1 MIKLIAADMDGT
13 LLDNQKR
20 ISPRLLPLLEQLLER
35 GVYFAVASGRQ
46 YYNLLE
52 YFPGFEDR
60 MYFLAENSSMIFY
73 QGKLLHMSEIPAHL
87 LQGAVDIIRQTP
99 DTYPIFSTPEGAFV
113 EGDDEQLS
121 LHAAMYYARRQWV
134 PDIMQHT
141 SRVCK
146 LATFHVSDAEH
157 GCYAAMCACRPEL
170 HVSLSGQ
177 NWVDL
182 MNPGTDKGSGMA
194 FLQRT
199 LDIAPDEC
207 AAFGDYL
214 NDAEL
219 MGSVKYNYA
228 MANAHPDLKK
238 LCQYEAP
245 SNEEDGVCRVIE
257 QWLKQ
262 DMRP

>member
-20 ISPRLLPLLEQLLER
+20 ISPRLLPLLEQLLQR
-35 GVYFAVASGRQ
+35 GTAFAVASGRQ

-52 YFPGFEDR
+52 YFPGMEKR
-60 MYFLAENSSMIFY
+60 IYFLAENSSMIFY
-73 QGKLLHMSEIPAHL
+73 QGNLLHMSEIPAPL
-87 LQGAVDIIRQTP
+87 LQKAVDIIRQTP
-99 DTYPIFSTPEGAFV
+99 DTYPIFCTPEGAFV
-113 EGDDEQLS
+113 EGEDEQLA
-121 LHAAMYYARRQWV
+121 LHAGMYYARRQTV
-134 PDIMQHT
+134 TDVMQHT
-141 SRVCK
+141 ARVCK
-146 LATFHVSDAEH
+146 LAAFHPSDAEH
-157 GCYAAMCACRPEL
+157 VCYPPLCACHPQL
-170 HVSLSGQ
+170 NVSLSGQ

-199 LDIAPDEC
+199 LGIAPDEC

-219 MGSVKYNYA
+219 MGAVKYSYA

-238 LCQYEAP
+238 LCRYDAP
-245 SNEEDGVCRVIE
+245 SNEEDGVCQILE
-257 QWLKQ
+257 QWLQQ
-262 DMRP
+262 DMQP